1 MCLLFEFAACD
12 ESSKHLKS
20 NMLKLISANI
30 KQRAGNIQLPAEKTF
45 IKIEVLYLVAIFF
58 LLQVF
63 VALLTYTHAFT
74 FDEAMWQY
82 IGRNWLR
89 NGLAPY
95 AGGVDNKSPLIFF
108 VFGLSDK
115 LFGVNYWFPRLIGI
129 CFQSTGLYFVYKIA
143 RHFSGELSGILAIT
157 IYGLSLLWHA
167 TGGKYV
173 SYTESYAIAFIAA
186 AFYYTVAAKKN
197 SHLFISGSLA
207 GLGFLFR
214 ISAVFGISA
223 IVIYL
228 FLVKK
233 KPVLFFITGIMI
245 SVGVI
250 CVLLVFS
257 GINLHDVFVYAVE
270 DNFGAGSVTDHPVFW
285 EMDSLFNH
293 VFYSELVL
301 FLPGLIGYF
310 FIKKRNW
317 IIIFWLIAEFAG
329 ISVIGVFSNQ
339 HFKNLLPALSI
350 INAFSI
356 AYLKESYSMNA
367 RPIMIMVWI
376 CFFPKIMEPLFSL
389 KKVISKSVEGK
400 SDYCEGTNKLPDDD
414 SKKMLGLWIKANTVN
429 GDQVL
434 VAGYGAIIQAYSERL
449 SPSIYFNVTQI
460 PRAKK
465 RFRTDMVS
473 NNPKMILV
481 PQSEEY
487 ASTVVDDIRKTINE
501 LIIRSYY
508 FTKCMY
514 GYNIYLRKSNN

>member
-1 MCLLFEFAACD
+1 MG
-12 ESSKHLKS
+12 
-20 NMLKLISANI
+20 NM
-30 KQRAGNIQLPAEKTF
+30 QVPAQKPY

-63 VALLTYTHAFT
+63 VALLTYTQAFT

-129 CFQSTGLYFVYKIA
+129 CFQSSGLYFVYKIA

-173 SYTESYAIAFIAA
+173 SYTESYAITFIAA
-186 AFYYTVAAKKN
+186 AFYYTVAAKN
-197 SHLFISGSLA
+197 NWHLFIGGSLA
-207 GLGFLFR
+207 GLGFFFR
-214 ISAVFGISA
+214 ITAAFGISA

-228 FLVKK
+228 LLHKK
-233 KPVLFFITGIMI
+233 KSVLLFIAAMMI

-250 CVLLVFS
+250 SILLFFS
-257 GINLHDVFVYAVE
+257 GINLHDVFVYSVE

-285 EMDSLFNH
+285 EIDSFFNH

-301 FLPGLIGYF
+301 FLPGLVGYF
-310 FIKKRNW
+310 FIKKKNW
-317 IIIFWLIAEFAG
+317 IIIIWLIAEFAG
-329 ISVIGVFSNQ
+329 ISLIGVFSNQ
-339 HFKNLLPALSI
+339 HFKNVLPALSI

-356 AYLKESYSMNA
+356 TYLKELYSMHV

-376 CFFPKIMEPLFSL
+376 CFFPKILEPVISL
-389 KKVISKSVEGK
+389 KKVIFKSVESK
-400 SDYCEGTNKLPDDD
+400 TDYCAGGNKQPDDD
-414 SKKMLGLWIKANTVN
+414 SKKMLGLWIKTNTVKD
-429 GDQVL
+429 DQVL
-434 VAGYGAIIQAYSERL
+434 VAGYGAIVQAYSERL
-449 SPSIYFNVTQI
+449 SPCIYFNVTQTQ
-460 PRAKK
+460 RAKK
-465 RFRTDMVS
+465 RFNADIVS
-473 NNPKMILV
+473 NKPKMILV

-487 ASTVVDDIRKTINE
+487 ISTVD
-501 LIIRSYY
+501 S
-508 FTKCMY
+508 
-514 GYNIYLRKSNN
+514 